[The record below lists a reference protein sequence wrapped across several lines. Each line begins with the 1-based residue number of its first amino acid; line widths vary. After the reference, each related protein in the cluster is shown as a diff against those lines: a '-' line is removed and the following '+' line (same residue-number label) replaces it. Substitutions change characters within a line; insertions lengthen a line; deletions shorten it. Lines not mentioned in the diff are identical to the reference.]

1 MNIFPYADAA
11 DFKASTAVPTEVVVR
26 SGDFLS
32 PANKASICEG
42 YSVFE
47 GK

>member
-1 MNIFPYADAA
+1 MNIFPYADVVG
-11 DFKASTAVPTEVVVR
+11 FKASTAVPTEGVVR

-32 PANKASICEG
+32 PASKASIREG